1 MVPVVADLMGIPG
14 EDEKAQKRAEKKRD
28 EALRKQVIDLLANG
42 LETQIDPIPEDNFEF
57 AVIIDEL
64 EHLDPDDVVGKLVVS
79 GYIDHPHPENKQRC
93 LECIYYKPRR
103 RWCIIPELDLPAEA
117 EWWCRLWR
125 M

>member
-1 MVPVVADLMGIPG
+1 MGYA
-14 EDEKAQKRAEKKRD
+14 EDKRKEEERRRAERERD
-28 EALRKQVIDLLANG
+28 EALRIQVTELLADG
-42 LETQIDPIPEDNFEF
+42 LETQIDPIPEDNYQF
-57 AVIIDEL
+57 AQLVDEL
-64 EHLDPDDVVGKLVVS
+64 GRLDKDDVVGKLVVS

-103 RWCIIPELDLPAEA
+103 RWCVIDEIDLPAEA